1 MHHSSID
8 PSVTAATGSQN
19 VIRQGQVLF
28 MCLFELSGN
37 KGGDLSFI
45 VCGGVVAAGGGELAE
60 AACGGRCLYAKAY
73 FKRGYAEEYWDGVH
87 NPKAHMDTENEE
99 EVEDD

>member
-19 VIRQGQVLF
+19 VMSQKTFNFSI
-28 MCLFELSGN
+28 
-37 KGGDLSFI
+37 I
-45 VCGGVVAAGGGELAE
+45 VSSISKQRLPVEVD
-60 AACGGRCLYAKAY
+60 ACTPKPILREDMQKIPN
-73 FKRGYAEEYWDGVH
+73 GVH

-99 EVEDD
+99 E